1 MFGVNPSR
9 GYNLDMDNARERV
22 HEFTAFFE
30 ANENGGY
37 TVVVPALPGLVTE
50 GKNFEH
56 ARDMA
61 KDAIR
66 CYIEG
71 LKKAKEPIPVERE
84 SAQVR
89 LSVVA

>member
-1 MFGVNPSR
+1 
-9 GYNLDMDNARERV
+9 MDNARERV

-37 TVVVPALPGLVTE
+37 TVTVPVLPGLVTE
-50 GKNFEH
+50 GKNLEH

>member
-1 MFGVNPSR
+1 MAKVRGRQYEYTVFFG
-9 GYNLDMDNARERV
+9 
-22 HEFTAFFE
+22 

-37 TVVVPALPGLVTE
+37 TVTVPALPGLVTE
-50 GKNFEH
+50 GKNLED
-56 ARDMA
+56 ARRMA

-71 LKKAKEPIPVERE
+71 LKKAKERIPVERD
-84 SAQVR
+84 SAQLR